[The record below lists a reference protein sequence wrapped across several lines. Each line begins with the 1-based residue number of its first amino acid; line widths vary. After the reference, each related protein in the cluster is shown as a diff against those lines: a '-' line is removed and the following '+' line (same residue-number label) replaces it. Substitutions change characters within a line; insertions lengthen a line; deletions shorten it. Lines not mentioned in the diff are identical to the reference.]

1 MIPEIDLD
9 GLSVGEEGE
18 TQNGL
23 EFGFKGASVPT
34 NDTDK
39 LKAANISLKSSML
52 LGTEHAFEGKMKTK
66 MVIMVTN
73 KV

>member
-1 MIPEIDLD
+1 MIPEIDAD
-9 GLSVGEEGE
+9 GISAGEEGE

-23 EFGFKGASVPT
+23 EFGFNGASVPT

-52 LGTEHAFEGKMKTK
+52 LGTGHAFEGKIKTK
-66 MVIMVTN
+66 MVIMETI